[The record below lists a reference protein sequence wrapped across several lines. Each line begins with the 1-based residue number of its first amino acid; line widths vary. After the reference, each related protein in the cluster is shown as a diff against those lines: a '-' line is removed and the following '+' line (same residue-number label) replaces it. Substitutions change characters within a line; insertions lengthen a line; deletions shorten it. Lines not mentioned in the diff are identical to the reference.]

1 MTQTAQRDMISV
13 LTQDHRDVEEL
24 FVRLEEL
31 ANTRD
36 TPDTSGERAEARQ
49 IADQVITELSR
60 HWAAEERHLY
70 PALREY
76 VPACLPL
83 ADLEVAEHAKAERN
97 LKSLDWLDPDDE
109 EFWIRVEVL
118 IAVIRAHTQIE
129 EEELFPRLR
138 AAVPREELIDLG
150 GKVERTEHTGPTRP
164 HPAVPD
170 TPPGNKLAEPA
181 AALLD
186 RVRDAL
192 SDRGRGSE
200 HARNG

>member
-1 MTQTAQRDMISV
+1 MSHPAQRDVISV

-36 TPDTSGERAEARQ
+36 TPDVSGERIEAMLVARQ
-49 IADQVITELSR
+49 MITDLTR
-60 HWAAEERHLY
+60 HWAAEEQHLY
-70 PALREY
+70 PAVREKL
-76 VPACLPL
+76 PACQPV
-83 ADLEVAEHAKAERN
+83 ADLEIAEHAKAEQN
-97 LKSLDWLDPDDE
+97 LKALDRLEPDDE

-118 IAVIRAHTQIE
+118 IGLIRAHIQVE

-138 AAVPREELIDLG
+138 AAVPREMLVDLG
-150 GKVERTEHTGPTRP
+150 ARAERTQYHGPTRP

-170 TPPGNKLAEPA
+170 VPPVNKLADPA
-181 AALLD
+181 AALVD

-192 SDRGRGSE
+192 SDRGRGSK
-200 HARNG
+200 HARHG